1 MALRRNRGFTLVEL
15 LVIVAM
21 IALLAALLTPGFG
34 RALALARR
42 RTCATNV
49 RDIVRACAVYA
60 DALREHRGTTVQAL
74 PVAAGVDSTNWWKS
88 IEGNWACMWL
98 LAKYDYTSPKVFNC
112 PAMRDHTP
120 ARKDADPQGF
130 RRNNCSYSFISM
142 VGRGDAGAPPL
153 LTMDDAPRGMVIV
166 GDLNPRFI
174 YDVAEI
180 TPPALSTLI
189 YGNNSASHGRLRG
202 VNEGQNVGRLDGSAT
217 WITKP
222 EVVTGS
228 NSNDLIYESTP
239 AGDDAEDVFLIP

>member
-74 PVAAGVDSTNWWKS
+74 PSTEPTNAV
-88 IEGNWACMWL
+88 GNRQCIWL
-98 LAKYDYTSPKVFNC
+98 LVKYDYTSPKAFNC

-120 ARKDADPQGF
+120 ARKDADPPGF
-130 RRNNCSYSFISM
+130 QRDNCSYSFISM

-153 LTMDDAPRGMVIV
+153 LTMDDAPKAMVIV
-166 GDLNPRFI
+166 GDLNPRWVEGTGTF
-174 YDVAEI
+174 D
-180 TPPALSTLI
+180 PALN
-189 YGNNSASHGRLRG
+189 GKNSASHGRLRG